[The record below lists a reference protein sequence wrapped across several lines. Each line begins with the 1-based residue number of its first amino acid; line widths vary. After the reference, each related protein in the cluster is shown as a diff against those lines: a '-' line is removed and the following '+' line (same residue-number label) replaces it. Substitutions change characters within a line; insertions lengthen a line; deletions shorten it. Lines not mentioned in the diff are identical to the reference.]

1 MGSRGVLLFR
11 GTLSGHTR
19 VEAKPRFLQRRY
31 VEWGSNVF
39 VLAGPS
45 HLHNAV
51 STAWMAMPSRRGVG
65 WLPPDQSRAGRGK
78 DCTSGGSETVME
90 NLMEYYVPRL
100 WNRCWSKRKFAS
112 FARSICLEGTTGDF
126 LPSFLHSFFLSPFNL
141 IQFNFD
147 KIDAALSVSR
157 RPSSLLLLR
166 DLFHVDAR
174 KIIARRKVFYRC
186 VDAMLKREIEL
197 QTGWSGGF

>member
-1 MGSRGVLLFR
+1 MVAARPTPDREREGLHLGRKRNGDGKPDGILRSQIVESML
-11 GTLSGHTR
+11 
-19 VEAKPRFLQRRY
+19 VEAKVRIFCAIDLFGRNNRRF
-31 VEWGSNVF
+31 S
-39 VLAGPS
+39 S
-45 HLHNAV
+45 
-51 STAWMAMPSRRGVG
+51 
-65 WLPPDQSRAGRGK
+65 
-78 DCTSGGSETVME
+78 
-90 NLMEYYVPRL
+90 
-100 WNRCWSKRKFAS
+100 
-112 FARSICLEGTTGDF
+112 F
-126 LPSFLHSFFLSPFNL
+126 LPSFFLSPFNL

-157 RPSSLLLLR
+157 RPSPLPLLR

>member
-11 GTLSGHTR
+11 ETLSGHTR

-65 WLPPDQSRAGRGK
+65 WLPPEQGGRGE
-78 DCTSGGSETVME
+78 DCTSGGSETAME
-90 NLMEYYVPRL
+90 NLANTRSQIVEY
-100 WNRCWSKRKFAS
+100 RCRSKVNSLFCFSKGS
-112 FARSICLEGTTGDF
+112 FARSIRLEGTPGDLF
-126 LPSFLHSFFLSPFNL
+126 LSFF
-141 IQFNFD
+141 
-147 KIDAALSVSR
+147 
-157 RPSSLLLLR
+157 SLL
-166 DLFHVDAR
+166 
-174 KIIARRKVFYRC
+174 
-186 VDAMLKREIEL
+186 
-197 QTGWSGGF
+197 